1 MNQIIFCITNFLKA
15 IIEYLLSDNIYLK
28 YFYSIL

>member
-15 IIEYLLSDNIYLK
+15 IIESDNIYLK